1 VLTCSCADSI
11 AVVVQAAEAA
21 LDDAIANNDA
31 AAIASCARRL
41 RGLQGTASRG
51 YSFERSSV
59 PGTAVE
65 RDIAEALE
73 QAALDAGDDVDNVGL
88 LDELQMSDLPTRVS
102 LSSRAHTR
110 ICAYTHTHAHTHTH
124 THTCVC
130 AYKSVYVYTYIYI
143 YICIKIYICINIY
156 ISIYIHKYVCIYV
169 CICL

>member
-1 VLTCSCADSI
+1 
-11 AVVVQAAEAA
+11 VVQAAEAA

-102 LSSRAHTR
+102 LSSRARTR
-110 ICAYTHTHAHTHTH
+110 IYAYMHTHTH
-124 THTCVC
+124 THTHVCVC
-130 AYKSVYVYTYIYI
+130 IHQSTYIRIHIYVCIKIYTYMYVYTYQYI
-143 YICIKIYICINIY
+143 YMFM
-156 ISIYIHKYVCIYV
+156 
-169 CICL
+169 